1 MTFIDYLNIVLRH
14 KWMLIVSTVLCT
26 LLGIA
31 ACFIIPP
38 VYESNG
44 KLLIS
49 QDNMSLIGNG
59 SSPLE
64 DIMLSSLGKSDPLT
78 TQMEIL
84 KTRPIM
90 NRVIDSLGLK
100 GVEGVL
106 LPEDLLK
113 RFSFSLVRNTNLI
126 EVKCKSHSNDTA
138 TLLVN
143 VLMQVFVEKNQQMNQ
158 EMISTAKYFIKNQL
172 VEQKIKVEES
182 EQKLV
187 AYKEKTKVMS
197 LDKETEVNIAAY
209 SNLNVELIKVT
220 GELNAALNQQKF
232 YKEKLGNKNS
242 FNDPMY
248 ATWTASTEQI
258 DNVIAGLN
266 AKRDALEKQLSIQKG
281 LMKDAPVIEAQL
293 ISLLREQ
300 RIANEIYTGLLSKF
314 EEYKVQEAAKI
325 GSAKI
330 IEPAVPTI
338 KPVFPKKRVI
348 VLLAFLLGLSIG
360 LTTVFGVYSLKGIP
374 NSIEE
379 VKKAVGDSIL
389 GTIPYQNKL
398 KSALFTRDCPDS
410 VSAEA
415 IRLTQTNIKLRLPD
429 RDKGVIV
436 LVTST
441 QPGEGK
447 STISANLAY
456 SYSSSVSTVLLN
468 MDFRRPSFKKI
479 FGDTIQEIGLVEGV
493 VEGVDSY
500 AALSRYI
507 QRVGSLDVL
516 NSGAIYPNP
525 LDIVQSHAMKKLLDI
540 LREKYKLIII
550 DSAPITLVAE
560 TIELVKSSDIVMVVA
575 DILSVRLKNLYN
587 LKTIL
592 QGVNKGVVV
601 NKAFKSSSGY
611 YDSYRAYK

>member
-1 MTFIDYLNIVLRH
+1 MTFIDYLNIILRH
-14 KWMLIVSTVLCT
+14 KWMLIVSTVVCT
-26 LLGIA
+26 LLGVA
-31 ACFIIPP
+31 ACFLIPK

-49 QDNMSLIGNG
+49 QDNMSLMGNG
-59 SSPLE
+59 SPLE

-84 KTRPIM
+84 KTRPIL
-90 NRVIDSLGLK
+90 NRVIDSLDLK

-126 EVKCKSHSNDTA
+126 EVKCKSQNTDTA
-138 TLLVN
+138 ALLVN

-158 EMISTAKYFIKNQL
+158 EMISTAKDFIKNQL

-187 AYKEKTKVMS
+187 NYKEKTKVMS

-209 SNLNVELIKVT
+209 SNLNIELIKVT

-248 ATWTASTEQI
+248 ATWMASAEQI

-266 AKRDALEKQLSIQKG
+266 AKRDALEKQLAIQKG

-293 ISLLREQ
+293 VGLLREQ

-330 IEPAVPTI
+330 IEPAISII
-338 KPVFPKKRVI
+338 KPVLPKKKV
-348 VLLAFLLGLSIG
+348 VVGLAFFFGVSFGLVLI
-360 LTTVFGVYSLKGIP
+360 FGVYYLKGIP

-379 VKKAVGDSIL
+379 IKKAVGDNIV
-389 GTIPYQNKL
+389 GVIPYQNKL
-398 KSALFTRDCPDS
+398 EHPLFVRDCPDT
-410 VSAEA
+410 VPAEA
-415 IRLTQTNIKLRLPD
+415 IRLTQTSIKLKVHNS
-429 RDKGVIV
+429 DKGIVI
-436 LVTST
+436 LLTST

-447 STISANLAY
+447 STIAANLAY
-456 SYSSSVSTVLLN
+456 SYSRSVSTLLIN

-479 FGDTIQEIGLVEGV
+479 FGESLLMTGV
-493 VEGVDSY
+493 VDAVLEGTENSQNITK
-500 AALSRYI
+500 YI
-507 QRVGSLDVL
+507 QNFDNLGVL
-516 NSGAIYPNP
+516 NSGTTNSNP
-525 LDIVQSHAMKKLLDI
+525 LDLVQAHTMIPLLEKLKGL
-540 LREKYKLIII
+540 YKVIII
-550 DSAPITLVAE
+550 DTAPITMVAE
-560 TIELVKSSDIVMVVA
+560 TLELLKYANIVAVVA
-575 DILSVRLKNLYN
+575 DMSSVHMKNLYN
-587 LKTIL
+587 LKTVL
-592 QGVNKGVVV
+592 QESTTGIII
-601 NKAFKSSSGY
+601 NKAFKNTSGY
-611 YDSYRAYK
+611 YDNYR